1 MKFWPWLLLAG
12 LLAGCG
18 PGQPVR
24 IGFLAGLSNRS
35 PDVEEDGRNGLMLAI
50 EQRNQAGG
58 LGGHPIEL
66 VVRDSGQTPLQ
77 AQTAMQA
84 LVQAKVVAAVGS
96 FTSATATQVVPLA
109 DAAQL
114 VLVSP
119 TVTSM
124 DFVGKDDY
132 FFRMNRNAHENAS
145 AYAAKLLQRGQR
157 RVAVLYDVRNK
168 SLSSS
173 WVREFRVAYVAAGGQ
188 VAVEVPFG
196 AEGQGVGDSVRQ
208 MLAGRPDGLLF
219 IAGTLDV
226 AQLAQQAEKLAPGL
240 PKTASEWAS
249 GDYLVELGGR
259 AVEGMVTAQVFDR
272 ADTSERYRRF
282 RDAYQ
287 ARFARP
293 PSFSSVASFD
303 TGTVLLQ
310 ALARRS
316 WYESLKDALLKY
328 GPYEGLQQDIQFDR
342 FGDATRKMIFTQ
354 IQAGQFVPLP

>member
-1 MKFWPWLLLAG
+1 VKLWAG
-12 LLAGCG
+12 LALAVLLSACG

-24 IGFLAGLSNRS
+24 IGFIAALSNRS
-35 PDVEEDGRNGLMLAI
+35 PDVEEDSRNGLILAI

-58 LGGHPIEL
+58 LGGHRVEL
-66 VVRDSGQTPLQ
+66 VVRDSGQTPQQ
-77 AQTAMQA
+77 ALTAMQA
-84 LVQAKVVAAVGS
+84 LVQAPVVAVVGS
-96 FTSATATQVVPLA
+96 LTSATAAVVVPVA
-109 DAAQL
+109 NQAQM

-132 FFRMNRNAHENAS
+132 FFRVNRNARQNAS
-145 AYAAKLLQRGQR
+145 AYAAKLYQRGQH

-173 WVREFRVAYVAAGGQ
+173 WVQEFRTAYQAAGGE
-188 VAVEVPFG
+188 VAAEVAFG
-196 AEGQGVGDSVRQ
+196 AEGYGVADSVRQ
-208 MLAGRPDGLLF
+208 MLAGEPDGLLF
-219 IAGTLDV
+219 IASTLDV

-249 GDYLVELGGR
+249 GDYLIELGGR

-272 ADTSERYRRF
+272 HDSSEHYRRF

-287 ARFARP
+287 ARFARQP
-293 PSFSSVASFD
+293 NFSAVASYD
-303 TGTVLLQ
+303 SGTVLLQ
-310 ALARRS
+310 ALEQRS
-316 WYESLKDALLKY
+316 WGESLKQALLKY
-328 GPYEGLQQDIQFDR
+328 GPYTGLQQSIQFDR
-342 FGDATRKMIFTQ
+342 FGDATRKMYFTQ

>member
-1 MKFWPWLLLAG
+1 MRFWPWLLLAG
-12 LLAGCG
+12 LLAACG

-24 IGFLAGLSNRS
+24 IGFIAGLSSRS
-35 PDVEEDGRNGLMLAI
+35 PDVEEDSRNGLILAI

-58 LGGHPIEL
+58 LGGHPIEM
-66 VVRDSGQTPLQ
+66 VVRDSGQTTQQ
-77 AQTAMQA
+77 ALSALQA
-84 LVQAKVVAAVGS
+84 LVQARVVAAVGS
-96 FTSATATQVVPLA
+96 FTSATATVVVPAA

-114 VLVSP
+114 VVLSP

-132 FFRMNRNAHENAS
+132 FFRVNRNSRENAN

-157 RVAVLYDVRNK
+157 RVAVLFDIRNK

-173 WVREFRVAYVAAGGQ
+173 WVQEFRTAYTAAGGQ
-188 VAVEVPFG
+188 LAAEVPFG

-219 IAGTLDV
+219 IASTLDV

-249 GDYLVELGGR
+249 GDYLVELGGQ

-272 ADTSERYRRF
+272 HDSSERYRRF

-293 PSFSSVASFD
+293 PSFSAVASYD
-303 TGTVLLQ
+303 TGMVLMQ
-310 ALARRS
+310 ALEQRS
-316 WYESLKDALLKY
+316 WYESVKQALLKY
-328 GPYEGLQQDIQFDR
+328 GPYQGLQQTIQFDR
-342 FGDATRKMIFTQ
+342 YGDATRKMSFTQ